1 MMVTGTRGVVRV
13 LGATEGNIP
22 TALITSVKNSKKS
35 RRNRK
40 RAENRDHP
48 KRSDLVQSNF
58 PSPLRT
64 SCDNPPAALYSE
76 PKFIPQGAAP
86 IYHDYDHERLPTRI
100 ILHEKLYSLLTQESL
115 LHVDVSHLLSVN
127 AEVDDKLDAPLRRET
142 LSKLWCLHSAFYG
155 LSNSIFCK
163 AVCLM
168 DSFISRVKV
177 KPKYAM
183 CVSAACYYIAS
194 KFERSQDVLLPT
206 PDSLV
211 TLSRCGGT
219 SSDLTRM
226 VEIILSKLSPA
237 NVAAI
242 GACPAT
248 ACEFLRTF
256 IAFSLWCSGSSS
268 LLDTVNTANLPSLS
282 NLIRQLEVSLTSA
295 EAASFRP
302 SCLALALLS
311 FYCLPASSHGET
323 SSIGLDSELHFTV
336 PDLFNL
342 AQVCGIHWS
351 EVDACRLAIS
361 NAIVFPRDLSEIQD
375 YPASR
380 LLGSSPPL
388 VWTLSRRTQR
398 IMSNSQAP
406 ALPTILESE
415 EQVDEVQSTLKN
427 LELPAFDSIQETCVS
442 QCF

>member
-13 LGATEGNIP
+13 LGSTGGDIP
-22 TALITSVKNSKKS
+22 KALITSVKCSKKS
-35 RRNRK
+35 RRCKK
-40 RAENRDHP
+40 RTENREHS
-48 KRSDLVQSNF
+48 KRSDSVQSSF
-58 PSPLRT
+58 SPALRPSDEGASVPLFLEAKCTLPGYVATPSIDENGRT
-64 SCDNPPAALYSE
+64 R
-76 PKFIPQGAAP
+76 F
-86 IYHDYDHERLPTRI
+86 
-100 ILHEKLYSLLTQESL
+100 ILHEKLYSLLTQEGL
-115 LHVDVSHLLSVN
+115 MHADTSHLLSVN
-127 AEVDDKLDAPLRRET
+127 AEFDDKVDAPLRQET

-155 LSNSIFCK
+155 LSTSIFCK

-168 DSFISRVKV
+168 DSFISRVK
-177 KPKYAM
+177 
-183 CVSAACYYIAS
+183 
-194 KFERSQDVLLPT
+194 DVLLPT

-219 SSDLTRM
+219 TADLTRM

-248 ACEFLRTF
+248 ACEFLQTF
-256 IAFSLWCSGSSS
+256 ITFGLWGSGAPPCGHLHSVNSSRLSSFS
-268 LLDTVNTANLPSLS
+268 
-282 NLIRQLEVSLTSA
+282 RQLEVSITSA

-311 FYCLPASSHGET
+311 MYCLPT
-323 SSIGLDSELHFTV
+323 SSTEEISCVGPNEELHFTV

-342 AQVCGIHWS
+342 AQLCGIHWAD
-351 EVDACRLAIS
+351 VDACRVAIR
-361 NAIVFPRDLSEIQD
+361 NAVVTSTGSSDIQD

-398 IMSNSQAP
+398 IMSSSQVP
-406 ALPTILESE
+406 TLPTILETE
-415 EQVDEVQSTLKN
+415 EQIDEVQSTLGN
-427 LELPAFDSIQETCVS
+427 LVLPAFE
-442 QCF
+442 